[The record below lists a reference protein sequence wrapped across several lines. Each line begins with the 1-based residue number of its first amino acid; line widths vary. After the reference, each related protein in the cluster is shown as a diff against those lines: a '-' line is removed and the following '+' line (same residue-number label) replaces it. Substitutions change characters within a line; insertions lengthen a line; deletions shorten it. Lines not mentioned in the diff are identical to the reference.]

1 MTLGMAT
8 LPASTR
14 PTSVNPSFRHLTSS
28 VTVELPER
36 LSVVAVCREE
46 LILFTRRRM
55 LDWKSQV
62 TKLVAIAIG
71 SVLVF
76 VAWKSLVTWLA

>member
-1 MTLGMAT
+1 
-8 LPASTR
+8 
-14 PTSVNPSFRHLTSS
+14 

-76 VAWKSLVTWLA
+76 AAWKSLVTWLA